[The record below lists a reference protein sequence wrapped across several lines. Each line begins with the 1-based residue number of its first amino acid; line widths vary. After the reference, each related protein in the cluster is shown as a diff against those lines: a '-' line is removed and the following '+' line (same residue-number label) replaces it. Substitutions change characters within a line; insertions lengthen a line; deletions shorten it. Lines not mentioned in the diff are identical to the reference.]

1 MPDAEKDWRREE
13 KGTTENEM
21 VGWHHRLHGHE
32 WVSSGSQPWTGKPG
46 VLQSMGLQRVGH
58 YWVTELNWTCICW
71 VNWCI
76 MAELTIRGPY
86 MWKCAVAEKKV
97 RVQNKKW
104 TPPTHILPLV
114 NIQRRMWK
122 TANFPLLIS
131 LLFLYISLSQP
142 LPGRQKSK
150 NWNLST
156 LQCFTWF
163 PSVSSTYL
171 SLCVC
176 VCVCACTKSC
186 LTLYDPMDCSL
197 PGSMEFSRQEY
208 WKILQ
213 GIFLTQGLNPSCL
226 CLLHWQADSL
236 PLPYLG
242 SPWTVSNICLSTPEV
257 SDRLRWSKYN
267 FLLSCGICLTTGYS
281 WFTCTKRHS
290 NQKRGLQNI
299 QRQSREEKPSAKR
312 VLNSTAIHKTRT
324 SLEKKRKIKSFRT
337 IPVIS

>member
-1 MPDAEKDWRREE
+1 
-13 KGTTENEM
+13 
-21 VGWHHRLHGHE
+21 
-32 WVSSGSQPWTGKPG
+32 
-46 VLQSMGLQRVGH
+46 
-58 YWVTELNWTCICW
+58 
-71 VNWCI
+71 

-208 WKILQ
+208 WSEVPFPSPGDLPDS
-213 GIFLTQGLNPSCL
+213 GIESQVLVSPALAGWLFTTALPGKSLDCFKYLSLNPRGE
-226 CLLHWQADSL
+226 WQAQM
-236 PLPYLG
+236 
-242 SPWTVSNICLSTPEV
+242 
-257 SDRLRWSKYN
+257 K
-267 FLLSCGICLTTGYS
+267 
-281 WFTCTKRHS
+281 
-290 NQKRGLQNI
+290 
-299 QRQSREEKPSAKR
+299 
-312 VLNSTAIHKTRT
+312 
-324 SLEKKRKIKSFRT
+324 
-337 IPVIS
+337 

>member
-1 MPDAEKDWRREE
+1 
-13 KGTTENEM
+13 
-21 VGWHHRLHGHE
+21 
-32 WVSSGSQPWTGKPG
+32 
-46 VLQSMGLQRVGH
+46 
-58 YWVTELNWTCICW
+58 
-71 VNWCI
+71 

-156 LQCFTWF
+156 LQCFTCF

-176 VCVCACTKSC
+176 VSVCVCVCMRTCAKSC

-197 PGSMEFSRQEY
+197 PGSMELSRQEY
-208 WKILQ
+208 WSEVPFPSPGDLPDSGTEPQ
-213 GIFLTQGLNPSCL
+213 FLVSPALAGWLFTTALPGKSLDYFKYLSLNPR
-226 CLLHWQADSL
+226 
-236 PLPYLG
+236 G
-242 SPWTVSNICLSTPEV
+242 
-257 SDRLRWSKYN
+257 DRLRWSKYN
-267 FLLSCGICLTTGYS
+267 FLLLCGICLTTGYS

-299 QRQSREEKPSAKR
+299 QRQSREEKPSAKK
-312 VLNSTAIHKTRT
+312 VLNSRAIHKTRT

>member
-1 MPDAEKDWRREE
+1 
-13 KGTTENEM
+13 
-21 VGWHHRLHGHE
+21 
-32 WVSSGSQPWTGKPG
+32 
-46 VLQSMGLQRVGH
+46 
-58 YWVTELNWTCICW
+58 
-71 VNWCI
+71 

-156 LQCFTWF
+156 LQCFTCF

-176 VCVCACTKSC
+176 VCACAHALSHVWLFMTPWTVACQAPWNCPGKSTGVKFHF
-186 LTLYDPMDCSL
+186 L
-197 PGSMEFSRQEY
+197 
-208 WKILQ
+208 LQ
-213 GIFLTQGLNPSCL
+213 GIFLTQGLNPSFL

-242 SPWTVSNICLSTPEV
+242 SPWTISNICLSTPEV
-257 SDRLRWSKYN
+257 TGSDEVNITSSFYVASVSPLDTVDLPVLKGTVTRKEDYRTFRGNQGRKNLVPR
-267 FLLSCGICLTTGYS
+267 GY
-281 WFTCTKRHS
+281 
-290 NQKRGLQNI
+290 
-299 QRQSREEKPSAKR
+299 
-312 VLNSTAIHKTRT
+312 
-324 SLEKKRKIKSFRT
+324 
-337 IPVIS
+337 